1 MRRHLA
7 PRVSV
12 SGQIQPRQ
20 ISDLAAAGV
29 TLLICNRPD
38 REEPGQ
44 PTHADL
50 AQAAESAGVR
60 FRAEAFQ
67 GRPTPAAVE
76 AMSEA
81 LADDAVIHAF
91 CRSGMRSAATWAMAE
106 VRRGRPVDEVLLA
119 GREAGYDLAGLFT

>member
-1 MRRHLA
+1 MA

-12 SGQIQPRQ
+12 SGQIEPGQ

-38 REEPGQ
+38 DEEPGQ

-50 AQAAESAGVR
+50 AQAAESAGLR
-60 FRAEAFQ
+60 FRVAAFQ

-76 AMSEA
+76 AMAEA

-91 CRSGMRSAATWAMAE
+91 CRSGMRSAATWAMAA

>member
-50 AQAAESAGVR
+50 AQAAESAGGRVR
-60 FRAEAFQ
+60 DGAIH
-67 GRPTPAAVE
+67 GGPTPAA
-76 AMSEA
+76 AW
-81 LADDAVIHAF
+81 AV
-91 CRSGMRSAATWAMAE
+91 
-106 VRRGRPVDEVLLA
+106 
-119 GREAGYDLAGLFT
+119 